1 MNATRYENASDF
13 LLATQATLEEN
24 EAANGLMLGIVSLL
38 KRFPE
43 KIKAAPFFATVSN
56 VGGLVFAAIMTPP
69 HNIVVYSGRHDC
81 SEAMEIVI
89 RDHLANCWNV
99 PGVLGPS
106 EIAGEFA
113 AIWTRVTGVKHRV
126 GMRQRIY
133 ELRQVVHPGSIP
145 GRLRVATEDDLPLVT
160 NWAAAFNREA
170 SMGRDPRH
178 AEETAKSAIGQG
190 DLYLWEDGKPVS
202 MAARRRPTTHG
213 VAMSG
218 VYTPPEQR
226 RKGYATACVAGLSQI
241 LLDSGYE
248 FCSLFTDLANPTSN
262 SIYQKIGY
270 VPVCDFVEYVFGR

>member
-24 EAANGLMLGIVSLL
+24 EAVNGLMLGIASLL

-43 KIKAAPFFATVSN
+43 EIKAAPFFTTVSDS
-56 VGGLVFAAIMTPP
+56 GGIVFAAIMTPP
-69 HNIVVYSGRHDC
+69 HNIIVYSGRRDC

-99 PGVLGPS
+99 PGVLGPL

-133 ELRQVVHPGSIP
+133 ELRQGVHPGPIP
-145 GRLRVATEDDLPLVT
+145 GRLRVATEDDLPVVT
-160 NWAAAFNREA
+160 NWTAAFNREA
-170 SMGRDPRH
+170 LLGRDPRD
-178 AEETAKSAIGQG
+178 AEEMAKSAIGHG
-190 DLYLWEDGKPVS
+190 DLYLWEDGKPIS

-213 VAMSG
+213 VAVSF

-226 RKGYATACVAGLSQI
+226 KKGYATACVAGLSQI

-270 VPVCDFVEYVFGR
+270 VPVCDFTEYVFGR

>member
-24 EAANGLMLGIVSLL
+24 EAVNALMLGISSLL
-38 KRFPE
+38 KHFPE
-43 KIKAAPFFATVSN
+43 EIKAAPFFTTVSD

-69 HNIVVYSGRHDC
+69 HNIIVYSGRRDC

-89 RDHLANCWNV
+89 RELLANRWNV
-99 PGVLGPS
+99 PGVLGSS
-106 EIAGEFA
+106 EAAEEFA
-113 AIWTRVTGVKHRV
+113 AIWTRVTGVKHQMV
-126 GMRQRIY
+126 MRQRIY

-160 NWAAAFNREA
+160 NRTTAFNREA
-170 SMGRDPRH
+170 LAGRDPRD
-178 AEETAKSAIGQG
+178 AKETAKNAIGHG
-190 DLYLWEDGKPVS
+190 DLYLWEDGTPVS

-213 VAMSG
+213 VAVSF

-226 RKGYATACVAGLSQI
+226 EKGYATACVAGLSQI

-270 VPVCDFVEYVFGR
+270 VPVCNFMEYVFGK

>member
-24 EAANGLMLGIVSLL
+24 EPVNGLMLGITSFL

-43 KIKAAPFFATVSN
+43 TIKATPFFATVSD
-56 VGGLVFAAIMTPP
+56 VGGIVFAAIMTPP
-69 HNIVVYSGRHDC
+69 HNIIVYSGRQDC
-81 SEAMEIVI
+81 SEAMELVI
-89 RDHLANCWNV
+89 RDHLANYWNV

-113 AIWTRVTGVKHRV
+113 TIWTTVTGVKNQV
-126 GMRQRIY
+126 GVRQRVY
-133 ELRQVVHPGSIP
+133 ELRQVVHPGSSQ

-160 NWAAAFNREA
+160 KWTTAFRREA
-170 SMGRDPRH
+170 LMDRNSRK
-178 AEETAKSAIGQG
+178 AEEMAKSAIGHG
-190 DLYLWEDGKPVS
+190 ELYLWEDGKPVS
-202 MAARRRPTTHG
+202 MSARRRPTTHG
-213 VAMSG
+213 VAVSF

-226 RKGYATACVAGLSQI
+226 KKGYATACVAGLSQI

-262 SIYQKIGY
+262 SVYQKIGY
-270 VPVCDFVEYVFGR
+270 VPVCDFMEYVFRR